1 MTWRLPDTYH
11 SAGNGQGT
19 ATLKFYEGRDNL
31 ELGVQDHLCWVHGDG
46 GDYRLRLS
54 EFFREGLERG
64 LRVAYLGSGDAGELR
79 ELLGGVADTGTLLSR
94 EAVRVISFEE
104 FYGAAEPVDPAA
116 VIKRY
121 DAATQEA
128 LADGYGGLRVSA
140 DVTDLVRAPERRD
153 AFARCE
159 FLLERYS
166 ARHPLSAMCGYPR
179 ELGDAVTQFACLHAA
194 VPAGL
199 TPFQVFA
206 CDDGAV
212 GLLGEFDQAC
222 QGAFERALGRIEPA
236 PGDPGLIF
244 DMSAVGFMDQYA
256 LLSLDSYAEACQVPV
271 VARSVPPAVRRV
283 AQVLGLE
290 HLGHVHLGGL

>member
-1 MTWRLPDTYH
+1 MRMIGPLGSY
-11 SAGNGQGT
+11 
-19 ATLKFYEGRDNL
+19 R
-31 ELGVQDHLCWVHGDG
+31 ELGVQDHLCSVHCDPR
-46 GDYRLRLS
+46 DYRPRLS
-54 EFFREGLERG
+54 DFFSDGLERG
-64 LRVAYLGSGDAGELR
+64 LRVAYLGSEDAGDLR
-79 ELLGGVADTGTLLSR
+79 ELLGGAAGTGPVLPG

-128 LADGYGGLRVSA
+128 LADGYRGLRVGA

-159 FLLERYS
+159 FLLERYTS
-166 ARHPLSAMCGYPR
+166 RHPLSAMCGYHR
-179 ELGDAVTQFACLHAA
+179 ELGAAVAQFACLHAA

-222 QGAFERALGRIEPA
+222 QGAFERALRRIEPA

-244 DMSAVGFMDQYA
+244 DMSAVGFMDHNA
-256 LLSLDSYAEACQVPV
+256 LLALDSYAQACPVPV
-271 VARSVPPAVRRV
+271 VARSVPPAVRRL
-283 AQVLGLE
+283 ARVLGLE
-290 HLGHVHLGGL
+290 PLGHVHLGGW

>member
-1 MTWRLPDTYH
+1 MTGPVGSY
-11 SAGNGQGT
+11 S
-19 ATLKFYEGRDNL
+19 
-31 ELGVQDHLCWVHGDG
+31 ELGVQDHLCWVHGDR
-46 GDYRLRLS
+46 GDYRPRLS
-54 EFFREGLERG
+54 EFFRDGLGRG

-79 ELLGGVADTGTLLSR
+79 ELLGGVAGSGTLLSG

-104 FYGAAEPVDPAA
+104 FYGAGEPVDPAA

-121 DAATQEA
+121 DAATREA
-128 LADGYGGLRVSA
+128 LADGYRGLRVGA
-140 DVTDLVRAPERRD
+140 DVTDLVRAPDQHD

-159 FLLERYS
+159 VLLERYTS
-166 ARHPLSAMCGYPR
+166 RHPLSAMCGYR
-179 ELGDAVTQFACLHAA
+179 RDLGDAVTQFACLHAA

-222 QGAFERALGRIEPA
+222 QGAFERALRRIEPA

-256 LLSLDSYAEACQVPV
+256 LLSLDSYAEACPVPV
-271 VARSVPPAVRRV
+271 VARSVPPVVRRV
-283 AQVLGLE
+283 ARVLGLE
-290 HLGHVHLGGL
+290 HLGHLRPEDL

>member
-1 MTWRLPDTYH
+1 V
-11 SAGNGQGT
+11 AGL
-19 ATLKFYEGRDNL
+19 ATMRMIGPVGSYR
-31 ELGVQDHLCWVHGDG
+31 ELGVQDHLCWVHGDRR
-46 GDYRLRLS
+46 DYRPRLS
-54 EFFREGLERG
+54 DFFRDGLERG
-64 LRVAYLGSGDAGELR
+64 LRVAHLGSEDAGELR
-79 ELLGGVADTGTLLSR
+79 ELLGRVVDTGTLLPR
-94 EAVRVISFEE
+94 KAVRVISFEE

-128 LADGYGGLRVSA
+128 LADGYRGLRVSA

-159 FLLERYS
+159 VLLERYS
-166 ARHPLSAMCGYPR
+166 ARRPLSAMCGYRR

-212 GLLGEFDQAC
+212 GLFGEFDQAC
-222 QGAFERALGRIEPA
+222 QVAFERALRRIEPT
-236 PGDPGLIF
+236 PDDPELIF
-244 DMSAVGFMDQYA
+244 DMSAVRFIDHHA
-256 LLSLDSYAEACQVPV
+256 LLALDSYAEACQVPV
-271 VARSVPPAVRRV
+271 LARSVPPAVRRV
-283 AQVLGLE
+283 ARVLGLE
-290 HLGHVHLGGL
+290 PLGHVHLGGL

>member
-1 MTWRLPDTYH
+1 MIGPVESYRGFGP
-11 SAGNGQGT
+11 
-19 ATLKFYEGRDNL
+19 
-31 ELGVQDHLCWVHGDG
+31 QDHSCWIHGDPW
-46 GDYRLRLS
+46 DYRPRLT

-64 LRVAYLGSGDAGELR
+64 LRVAYLGPGNAGELR
-79 ELLGGVADTGTLLSR
+79 EHLDCLVDSGPLLTCGAI
-94 EAVRVISFEE
+94 RVISFEE
-104 FYGAAEPVDPAA
+104 IYGMGEPVDPTA

-128 LADGYGGLRVSA
+128 LADGYQGLRISA
-140 DVTDLVRAPERRD
+140 DVTDLVRAPDHHD

-166 ARHPLSAMCGYPR
+166 ARHPLSAMCGYRR

-194 VPAGL
+194 APAGL

-222 QGAFERALGRIEPA
+222 QGAFERALRRIEPA
-236 PGDPGLIF
+236 FDGPELIF

-256 LLSLDSYAEACQVPV
+256 LLALDSYAKACQVPV

-283 AQVLGLE
+283 ARVLE
-290 HLGHVHLGGL
+290 PLGHVHLGGL

>member
-1 MTWRLPDTYH
+1 MRMIGPVGSY
-11 SAGNGQGT
+11 G
-19 ATLKFYEGRDNL
+19 
-31 ELGVQDHLCWVHGDG
+31 ELGVQDHLCWVHGDRW
-46 GDYRLRLS
+46 DYRPRLS

-64 LRVAYLGSGDAGELR
+64 LRVAYLGSEDAGELR
-79 ELLGGVADTGTLLSR
+79 ELLGRVVDTGTLLSR

-128 LADGYGGLRVSA
+128 LADGYRGLRVSA
-140 DVTDLVRAPERRD
+140 DVTDLVRAPEQQD

-166 ARHPLSAMCGYPR
+166 ARHPLSAMCGYR
-179 ELGDAVTQFACLHAA
+179 LELGDAVEQFACLHAA

-222 QGAFERALGRIEPA
+222 QGAFERTLRRIEPA
-236 PGDPGLIF
+236 PGHPELIF
-244 DMSAVGFMDQYA
+244 DMSAVGFMDHHA
-256 LLSLDSYAEACQVPV
+256 LVALDSYAEACEVPV
-271 VARSVPPAVRRV
+271 FARSVPPVVRRV
-283 AQVLGLE
+283 ARVLGLE
-290 HLGHVHLGGL
+290 HLGHLRSGELR

>member
-1 MTWRLPDTYH
+1 MRMIGPVESH
-11 SAGNGQGT
+11 RGSGP
-19 ATLKFYEGRDNL
+19 
-31 ELGVQDHLCWVHGDG
+31 QDHLCWVHGDPRG
-46 GDYRLRLS
+46 YRPRLT

-64 LRVAYLGSGDAGELR
+64 LRVAYLGPGNAGELR
-79 ELLGGVADTGTLLSR
+79 ELLGCVVDSGPLLTR
-94 EAVRVISFEE
+94 EAIWVISFEE
-104 FYGAAEPVDPAA
+104 IYGAGEPVDPTE

-121 DAATQEA
+121 AAATQEA
-128 LADGYGGLRVSA
+128 LADGYQGLRVSA
-140 DVTDLVRAPERRD
+140 DVTDLVRGPEQQD

-166 ARHPLSAMCGYPR
+166 ARHPLSAMCEYRR

-194 VPAGL
+194 VPAGV

-222 QGAFERALGRIEPA
+222 QGAFERALQRIQPA
-236 PGDPGLIF
+236 PDDSKLIF
-244 DMSAVGFMDQYA
+244 DMSAVQFMDHHA

-271 VARSVPPAVRRV
+271 VVRSMPRIVRRV
-283 AQVLGLE
+283 ARALGLE
-290 HLGHVHLGGL
+290 PLGHVHLGSL